1 MCWLLLVTAG
11 CVCWAAP
18 ESGRESDTDWDQDSY
33 YTGPG
38 AGLACSCVRHWPGH
52 GTPGSRDQDHRGGGA
67 VCGGCLPTRGAR
79 SVAAGQGH
87 VCAGAAV
94 LCAQLRLTRYYRTA
108 LRTAAL
114 SFGVTL
120 GAGWP
125 GRPPPVLEPQ
135 TNLREL

>member
-1 MCWLLLVTAG
+1 MKTLVGTFDQEKALVG
-11 CVCWAAP
+11 AFSVIVQLHRLTDLRHYTVQRWA
-18 ESGRESDTDWDQDSY
+18 
-33 YTGPG
+33 
-38 AGLACSCVRHWPGH
+38 
-52 GTPGSRDQDHRGGGA
+52 GTPGSRDQQDHRGGGCG
-67 VCGGCLPTRGAR
+67 CGGCLPTRGAR

-87 VCAGAAV
+87 VWCGAAV

-125 GRPPPVLEPQ
+125 GRPPPVLELQ